1 MDKHEIIAALAATP
15 SWLQVGLAS
24 LPEEAAW
31 RAPNA
36 NEWSPAQILAHLRA
50 SDAILAPRVFQLLTR
65 ANTPLTG
72 FDERAW
78 AGIAARARL
87 PLSTQL
93 AAFEAQRAE
102 LVGVLRTLT
111 DAEWE
116 IVGQH
121 ETRGALSLRTIAAD
135 LAEHEREHQ
144 PQLEAALAAVRP
156 QSPSRVSPSGQSEAR
171 GSEAGQP

>member
-1 MDKHEIIAALAATP
+1 MDTHEIIAVLAATP
-15 SWLQVGLAS
+15 SWLQAGLAS
-24 LPEEAAW
+24 LPEEAA
-31 RAPNA
+31 RQTPKAG
-36 NEWSPAQILAHLRA
+36 EWSPAQIMAHLRA

-65 ANTPLTG
+65 ANAPLTG

-78 AGIAARARL
+78 AEIAARAQL
-87 PLSTQL
+87 PLATQL

-121 ETRGALSLRTIAAD
+121 ETRGALSLRAIAAD

-144 PQLEAALAAVRP
+144 PQLEAALAAVRS
-156 QSPSRVSPSGQSEAR
+156 QAPSRASPSG
-171 GSEAGQP
+171 